1 MTTSVVDSVSTPFV
15 IKWTTTG
22 VNFIPCSWCHFDNI
36 RCHFDNIRFQ
46 FGNASV
52 SFWHHRCHL
61 DNIWCQVENASVS
74 FWHHSLSSWQYSL
87 SFGCHL
93 VSIPFGV
100 DLTPFGIDF
109 TTYGCQFEN
118 MLVSI
123 RDRLVSNRQRRSFF
137 NIMVSNW
144 QRWWSNSTTFVVKKL
159 TTQKSKIDHIR
170 CQFCNGVFPL
180 VYVECQW

>member
-1 MTTSVVDSVSTPFV
+1 MSFWQHPLSIWKRISVILTPFV
-15 IKWTTTG
+15 VKLRT
-22 VNFIPCSWCHFDNI
+22 
-36 RCHFDNIRFQ
+36 R
-46 FGNASV
+46 
-52 SFWHHRCHL
+52 RCHL

-74 FWHHSLSSWQYSL
+74 FWHHSWSSWQYSL

-159 TTQKSKIDHIR
+159 TMQKYKIDHIR

-180 VYVECQW
+180 VYKKYPTLIKQRLH